1 MVQRGVENRKKR
13 KMIRELL
20 AGNANGIVVRIE
32 PMSGERRWASNE
44 KAGVQPEK
52 SKNQTVNSKEVADTL
67 PIDDCFLPA
76 DLLVLLVLYFRMSE
90 TSLSPA
96 GGGYIVT

>member
-1 MVQRGVENRKKR
+1 MGEQRESRGPTREKQEPNSNR
-13 KMIRELL
+13 
-20 AGNANGIVVRIE
+20 A
-32 PMSGERRWASNE
+32 
-44 KAGVQPEK
+44 
-52 SKNQTVNSKEVADTL
+52 VNSKEVADTL

>member
-44 KAGVQPEK
+44 KEGVQPER
-52 SKNQTVNSKEVADTL
+52 SKNQTVIGQQTAK
-67 PIDDCFLPA
+67 
-76 DLLVLLVLYFRMSE
+76 R
-90 TSLSPA
+90 
-96 GGGYIVT
+96 